1 MIINHNLSAINAHRQ
16 LKINT
21 FNTNQNIE
29 ALSSGLRINRAGDDA
44 AGLAISEKMRAQI
57 RGLHQAS
64 RNAQD
69 GISFLQ
75 TAEGYLNQ
83 TEMILQRLR
92 ELAVQ
97 SATGTYTNEDRYQI
111 KVEVE
116 QLVNE
121 VDRIASQADFNTLK
135 MLRGGFR
142 HVDWKPFDGDPIP
155 TADPTSP
162 RPTLGAQPPTPFP
175 HLDDPGMRT
184 LDGDVHDLFYV
195 PTDPAGSESG
205 GMFIHIGAN
214 MDQRMKVYIENNSA
228 IALGLRAPNAGGDA
242 AFQLDSD
249 IKMLDQDSANRAIYK
264 LDAAIFYINR
274 QRADIGGFQN
284 RLEGVI
290 KTVDYAAENLQ
301 SAESQIR
308 DVDMANEMVDF
319 VKNQILSQSTTSM
332 LAQANVRPQLILK
345 ILG

>member
-1 MIINHNLSAINAHRQ
+1 MIINHNLSAIDAHRH

-21 FNTNQNIE
+21 FNVNKNME
-29 ALSSGLRINRAGDDA
+29 KLSSGLRINRAGDDA

-69 GISFLQ
+69 GINFLQ

-83 TEMILQRLR
+83 TTMLLQRLR

-116 QLVNE
+116 QLVHE
-121 VDRIASQADFNTLK
+121 VDRIASQAEFNTLK

-142 HVDWKPFDGDPIP
+142 DDNWQPFKDMQQ
-155 TADPTSP
+155 TNAAV
-162 RPTLGAQPPTPFP
+162 GANPPTPFP
-175 HLDDPGMRT
+175 PIENTKLE
-184 LDGDVHDLFYV
+184 GDVHDMYYKAADNAD
-195 PTDPAGSESG
+195 TGSHG
-205 GMFIHIGAN
+205 GLIVHIGPN
-214 MDQRMKVYIENNSA
+214 MDQRVKVYIQNNSA
-228 IALGLRAPNAGGDA
+228 IALGLRDA
-242 AFQLDSD
+242 ASIGNAFKLDDDVS
-249 IKMLDQDSANRAIYK
+249 LLTQDGANRAIAK
-264 LDAAIFYINR
+264 LDSALFYINR

-284 RLEGVI
+284 RLEGVV
-290 KTVDYAAENLQ
+290 KTVDYAAQNLQ
-301 SAESQIR
+301 ASESQIR
-308 DVDMANEMVDF
+308 DVDMAKEMVDF
-319 VKNQILSQSTTSM
+319 VKNQILSQSSAAM
-332 LAQANVRPQLILK
+332 LTQANARPQLVMR